1 MGWDNAMRTGRGR
14 MRVMASSLN
23 TELGQARPRPPAGP
37 GLPAPC
43 NRDT

>member
-23 TELGQARPRPPAGP
+23 TELGQARPRPPRRARFAGSV
-37 GLPAPC
+37 
-43 NRDT
+43 